1 MKIFVYCGPDSKSL
15 NEWPNVMTVNETFA
29 QAADTHALKAIILAK

>member
-1 MKIFVYCGPDSKSL
+1 MKTFVYCGLDSKSL
-15 NEWPNVMTVNETFA
+15 NEWPNVMIAYETFA